1 MRLVDGHCHL
11 EPKNFPDL
19 KAVLD
24 RALAVGVVHA
34 VVVGQLEA
42 PGDFGH
48 ALAAARAHPDR
59 LTATLGIHP
68 HDAAQATEAD
78 FAALETACA
87 GAEVHAVGEGG
98 LDFYYDRSPREV
110 QAAVFRR
117 QCALSARVGKPLV
130 VHVRDAHVECAEI
143 LRAERPT
150 PGVIHCFTADVVA
163 ARRYLDLGFQL
174 SISGVVTYPKTEPL
188 AEAVRFAPVERLLVE
203 TDSPYL
209 APVPY
214 RGKKNEPAYVLETAR
229 RVSELKGL
237 PLEDLAEVTS
247 GTAARVYGFRL
258 PPRPS

>member
-11 EPKNFPDL
+11 EPKDFPDI

-24 RALAVGVVHA
+24 RAHAAGVVHA

-42 PGDFGH
+42 PGNFGQ
-48 ALAAARAHPDR
+48 ALAIARAHPDR

-78 FAALETACA
+78 FAALEAACA
-87 GAEVHAVGEGG
+87 TAEVHAVGEAG
-98 LDFYYDRSPREV
+98 LDFYYDRSPRDV

-117 QCALSARVGKPLV
+117 QCTLSVRLGKPLV
-130 VHVRDAHVECAEI
+130 VHVRDAHADCAEI
-143 LRAERPT
+143 LRSERPT
-150 PGVIHCFTADVVA
+150 PGVIHCFTGDVTA
-163 ARRYLDLGFQL
+163 ARRYLDLGFHL
-174 SISGVVTYPKTEPL
+174 SISGVVTYKKTEPL

-214 RGKKNEPAYVLETAR
+214 RGKKNEPSYVVETAR
-229 RVSELKGL
+229 RVAELKGMSL
-237 PLEDLAEVTS
+237 DVLAEGTS
-247 GTAARVYGFRL
+247 LNAARIYAFGL
-258 PPRPS
+258 QPD

>member
-11 EPKNFPDL
+11 EAKHFPDL

-24 RALAVGVVHA
+24 RALAAGVVHS

-42 PGDFGH
+42 PGDFGQ
-48 ALAAARAHPDR
+48 ALAVARAHPDR

-78 FAALETACA
+78 FAVLEAACA
-87 GAEVHAVGEGG
+87 TADVHAVGEAG
-98 LDFYYDRSPREV
+98 LDFYYDRSPRDV

-117 QCALSARVGKPLV
+117 QCALSVRVAKPLV
-130 VHVRDAHVECAEI
+130 VHVRDAHAECAEI
-143 LRAERPT
+143 LRTERPT
-150 PGVIHCFTADVVA
+150 PGVIHCFTGDVTA
-163 ARRYLDLGFQL
+163 ARRYLDLGFHL
-174 SISGVVTYPKTEPL
+174 SISGVVTYKKTEPL

-214 RGKKNEPAYVLETAR
+214 RGKKNEPAYVVETAR
-229 RVSELKGL
+229 RVAELKGVSL
-237 PLEDLAEVTS
+237 DVLAERTS
-247 GTAARVYGFRL
+247 LNASRIYAFGL
-258 PPRPS
+258 PPD